1 MCSSDLGLLENLVAM
16 IKRNMNTPDL
26 AGTVD
31 ITNMSISIVDN
42 FFSSFVRD
50 EVLLDHLD
58 CVRASSIQSFSD
70 WFSCQPTS
78 AVGQLAISIS

>member
-1 MCSSDLGLLENLVAM
+1 MPRIPGLLENLVAM
-16 IKRNMNTPDL
+16 ITRNMNTPDL

-50 EVLLDHLD
+50 EVLLDYDRL
-58 CVRASSIQSFSD
+58 F
-70 WFSCQPTS
+70 
-78 AVGQLAISIS
+78 

>member
-1 MCSSDLGLLENLVAM
+1 M
-16 IKRNMNTPDL
+16 T
-26 AGTVD
+26 GTVD

-58 CVRASSIQSFSD
+58 CVRSSSIQSFSD

-78 AVGQLAISIS
+78 AVGQLANFNFIDLPAFVNNIHSQLNTILS

>member
-1 MCSSDLGLLENLVAM
+1 
-16 IKRNMNTPDL
+16 MNTPDL

-58 CVRASSIQSFSD
+58 CVRASSIQSFLIGFRVS
-70 WFSCQPTS
+70 QP
-78 AVGQLAISIS
+78 QRLAS

>member
-1 MCSSDLGLLENLVAM
+1 
-16 IKRNMNTPDL
+16 MNTPDL

-31 ITNMSISIVDN
+31 ITNMPISIVDN

-58 CVRASSIQSFSD
+58 CVRASSIQRFLIGFRVS
-70 WFSCQPTS
+70 QP
-78 AVGQLAISIS
+78 QRLAS